1 MEKKIQNI
9 IEELKSE
16 STLFHSFD
24 EGELEKIAHF
34 FRSEIYPAGEVI
46 FKEGDPGDFVGL
58 ITSGSVEVK
67 KVSDFPGKYIV
78 LAQLKSGSIIGE
90 FAMLDE
96 HPRSATVVAIEDTEI
111 ITLSRDSLEA
121 FFAQYPAIGIKL
133 LKGISRILTIRLRQS
148 AKRLTLIF

>member
-9 IEELKSE
+9 IAELKSE
-16 STLFHSFD
+16 STLFQLFD

-34 FRSEIYPAGEVI
+34 FRPEKYPAGKVI
-46 FKEGDPGDFVGL
+46 FKEGDPGDFIGL
-58 ITSGSVEVK
+58 ITKGSVEVK
-67 KVSDFPGKYIV
+67 KVSDFPEKYIV
-78 LAQLKSGSIIGE
+78 LAQLKRGSIIGE

-121 FFAQYPAIGIKL
+121 FFEQYPAIGIKL